1 MWWSESE
8 GPQQV
13 VVSGSLII
21 LLVFFLHRQGSKSF
35 VDGNSASRLTA
46 APLGHQETS
55 AGSGYSYWSRQSWS
69 LCWTSSAC
77 RRTGAFVMV
86 SVRWVQDDVMFRPR
100 TLVCLGTGAMMDILK
115 HVKTTSRSC
124 LDTSTVHK
132 DDLFRYFDA
141 RSNYDLIIM
150 RKQSFLQKTVH
161 CFQVLEISM
170 ATSAG

>member
-1 MWWSESE
+1 MKWIWGTTTGCGFGVFNHPAGLLPAPS
-8 GPQQV
+8 GVQV
-13 VVSGSLII
+13 LRGWQLCV
-21 LLVFFLHRQGSKSF
+21 K
-35 VDGNSASRLTA
+35 VDGSAAGTPGDISR
-46 APLGHQETS
+46 S
-55 AGSGYSYWSRQSWS
+55 RYSYWSRQSWS

-77 RRTGAFVMV
+77 RWTGAFVMV
-86 SVRWVQDDVMFRPR
+86 SVRWVQDGVLFRPR
-100 TLVCLGTGAMMDILK
+100 TLVCLGTGAMMDFLK

-150 RKQSFLQKTVH
+150 RKRSFLQKTVH
-161 CFQVLEISM
+161 CFQVLEVSM